1 MHDSDVACREG
12 GHRSNSCIWKDTNFP
27 SPNSPFRICVVQVKV
42 AIIALMMPGLG
53 ATDLDRTVFHEYS
66 QDMKLLFGDQRHPT
80 STVLLDF

>member
-1 MHDSDVACREG
+1 MHDSQMACCEG
-12 GHRSNSCIWKDTNFP
+12 GHHSNLCIWKDRNFP
-27 SPNSPFRICVVQVKV
+27 SPCSPVRICVVQVKV
-42 AIIALMMPGLG
+42 AIMALMIPGLG